1 MRVVDGLQG
10 VRVFRMLR
18 HTAFLQQMLHTIS
31 QMYTKYVKRNV
42 LPPPNMFY
50 EQAAY
55 QQFLRTT
62 QQVAESVEVV
72 VDSEVQALPHVKD
85 NRMFL

>member
-1 MRVVDGLQG
+1 MR
-10 VRVFRMLR
+10 R
-18 HTAFLQQMLHTIS
+18 HAGFLQQMLHTIS
-31 QMYTKYVKRNV
+31 QMYTKYVQRNM
-42 LPPPNMFY
+42 PPPTNMFL

-72 VDSEVQALPHVKD
+72 IDSEVQALPHVKD
-85 NRMFL
+85 NRMFI